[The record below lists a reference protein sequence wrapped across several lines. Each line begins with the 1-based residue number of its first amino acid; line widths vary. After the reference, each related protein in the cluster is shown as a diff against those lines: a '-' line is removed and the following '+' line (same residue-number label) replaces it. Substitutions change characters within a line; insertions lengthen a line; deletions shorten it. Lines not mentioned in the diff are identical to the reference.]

1 MYLTKK
7 TDRVNIN
14 KKKVTITTYNWDDK
28 ALSRYEIR
36 KDKMNKI

>member
-7 TDRVNIN
+7 TSRVYIN
-14 KKKVTITTYNWDDK
+14 KKKVTITIYKWDDK

-36 KDKMNKI
+36 KDMVNKI